1 MITDGVPPKAGDA
14 PFGRTDFI
22 FSSLHFLGCST
33 KVQRRKVEFGRGAG
47 RRLCL
52 KTASWGVGDIS
63 QLLWNGG
70 YVEKQPCFPVFPQ
83 LFQMSSLKVGFF
95 LKMCIPDS
103 GAFRVS

>member
-1 MITDGVPPKAGDA
+1 MLLLVEQILFFLAFISWAVVPRCRGERLSLAG
-14 PFGRTDFI
+14 
-22 FSSLHFLGCST
+22 
-33 KVQRRKVEFGRGAG
+33 GAG

-83 LFQMSSLKVGFF
+83 LFQMSSLKSWF
-95 LKMCIPDS
+95 LPENVYS
-103 GAFRVS
+103 